1 MSQRELV
8 ADSLRSAKHTLGTTI
23 PQQTQT
29 GLLMYR
35 YIQILVFSGCTWLRK
50 VKFTAPIRLGAIECP
65 LITETNTQ
73 QYERTRTQCQRI
85 ATAFCYCI
93 KSYATE
99 ASRRDRQT
107 LLLCF
112 QCPLVRNTFLTGD
125 IYRVSIID
133 VASPLFPLLA
143 IVPLLCHPLSQAG
156 SHCGD
161 ERVRVS
167 TESESTPLQRL
178 RRYGIME

>member
-1 MSQRELV
+1 
-8 ADSLRSAKHTLGTTI
+8 
-23 PQQTQT
+23 
-29 GLLMYR
+29 MY
-35 YIQILVFSGCTWLRK
+35 CTWLRK
-50 VKFTAPIRLGAIECP
+50 VKFIAPIRLGAIECP
-65 LITETNTQ
+65 HNHGNKYTSVRYNMNTVP
-73 QYERTRTQCQRI
+73 TV
-85 ATAFCYCI
+85 FCYCNRSI
-93 KSYATE
+93 SKG
-99 ASRRDRQT
+99 QT
-107 LLLCF
+107 LFLCF

-143 IVPLLCHPLSQAG
+143 VVPLLCHPLSQAG